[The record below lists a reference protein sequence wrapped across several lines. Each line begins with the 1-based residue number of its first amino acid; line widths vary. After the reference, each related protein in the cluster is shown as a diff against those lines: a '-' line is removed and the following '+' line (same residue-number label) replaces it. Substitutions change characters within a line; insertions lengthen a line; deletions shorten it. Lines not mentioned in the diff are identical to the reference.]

1 MSDFVVNFLLEENN
15 FRLSTKNIMKENFSY
30 KQINFVFFVDDAK
43 VLRKFFSLD
52 NLPPPPPLPL
62 SNTCT
67 AQYI

>member
-15 FRLSTKNIMKENFSY
+15 FRLSTKDIMKENFSY

-52 NLPPPPPLPL
+52 NLPPPI
-62 SNTCT
+62 
-67 AQYI
+67 AFV